1 MCLKTLFKIN
11 YLSWQMKTPAFY
23 LKSQSRLVI
32 LILLSA
38 TVALILW
45 SLFRLVKQTE
55 IDERQRMEVWALAQ
69 KQFVKNIDLNDDVD
83 PLIFEVLT
91 SENSIP
97 MIVVDENDNI
107 ISFNNINPQRAL
119 LNDSLLLKN
128 SLENLKKQ
136 NDPIEIV
143 FENAVNQ
150 RMYYG
155 QSATLEKI
163 KFYPS
168 ALLLLLLTIG
178 ALVYFYLRT
187 SQIAVQ
193 NKLWTGM
200 AKETAHQLGTPLSSL
215 MGWVSILKSK
225 GLEEKI
231 TIPMEADLK
240 RLETITNRFS
250 KIGSLPIKTDTDI
263 VSSSREVFDYLSGKA
278 SQGIEFKFNASATK
292 INLTVNKEL
301 YCWVIENLL
310 NNAIDAVVGKGTI
323 ELSIVDRKD
332 KLLINIIDN
341 GKGIPKQLVNRIFQP
356 GVTTKKRGWG
366 MGLSLCR
373 RIIEEYHQGSIQVRS
388 TAENKGT
395 HFEIALKR

>member
-1 MCLKTLFKIN
+1 
-11 YLSWQMKTPAFY
+11 MKTPAFY

-69 KQFVKNIDLNDDVD
+69 KQFVKDIDLNDDVD

-97 MIVVDENDNI
+97 MIVVDENDKI

-128 SLENLKKQ
+128 TLENLKKQ

-155 QSATLEKI
+155 QSATLEKL
-163 KFYPS
+163 KLYPG

-215 MGWVSILKSK
+215 MGWVTILKSK
-225 GLEEKI
+225 GIKEKI
-231 TIPMEADLK
+231 TTPMEADLK

-250 KIGSLPIKTDTDI
+250 KIGSLPVKTETDI
-263 VSSSREVFDYLSGKA
+263 VSSSREVFDYLSGKV
-278 SQGIEFKFNASATK
+278 SQGIEFKFNASATT

-323 ELSIVDRKD
+323 ELSIVDDKD
-332 KLLINIIDN
+332 KVLIHVIDN
-341 GKGIPKQLVNRIFQP
+341 GKGIPKQFVNRIFQP

-366 MGLSLCR
+366 LGLSLCR
-373 RIIEEYHQGSIQVRS
+373 RIIEDYHQGSIQVRS

>member
-1 MCLKTLFKIN
+1 
-11 YLSWQMKTPAFY
+11 MKTPAFY

-32 LILLSA
+32 LIFLSA

-69 KQFVKNIDLNDDVD
+69 KQFVKDIDLNDDVD

-97 MIVVDENDNI
+97 MIVVDENDKI

-119 LNDSLLLKN
+119 LNDSLHLKN
-128 SLENLKKQ
+128 TLENLKKQ

-155 QSATLEKI
+155 QSATLEKL
-163 KFYPS
+163 KLYPS

-225 GLEEKI
+225 GIEEKI
-231 TIPMEADLK
+231 TTPMEADLK

-250 KIGSLPIKTDTDI
+250 KIGSLPVKTETDI

-323 ELSIVDRKD
+323 ELSIVDDKD
-332 KLLINIIDN
+332 KVLIHVIDN

-366 MGLSLCR
+366 LGLSLCR
-373 RIIEEYHQGSIQVRS
+373 RIIEDYHQGSIQVRS

>member
-1 MCLKTLFKIN
+1 
-11 YLSWQMKTPAFY
+11 MKTPAFY

-69 KQFVKNIDLNDDVD
+69 KQFVKDIDLNDDVD

-97 MIVVDENDNI
+97 MIVVDENDKI

-128 SLENLKKQ
+128 TLENLKKQ

-155 QSATLEKI
+155 QSATLEKL
-163 KFYPS
+163 KLYPS

-215 MGWVSILKSK
+215 MGWVTILKSK
-225 GLEEKI
+225 GIEEKI
-231 TIPMEADLK
+231 TTPMGADLK

-250 KIGSLPIKTDTDI
+250 KIGSLPVKTETDI
-263 VSSSREVFDYLSGKA
+263 VSSSREVFDYLSGKV
-278 SQGIEFKFNASATK
+278 SQGIEFKFNASATT

-323 ELSIVDRKD
+323 ELSIVDDKD
-332 KLLINIIDN
+332 KVLIHVIDN

-366 MGLSLCR
+366 LGLSLCR
-373 RIIEEYHQGSIQVRS
+373 RIIEDYHQGSIQVRS

>member
-1 MCLKTLFKIN
+1 M
-11 YLSWQMKTPAFY
+11 
-23 LKSQSRLVI
+23 KSQSRLVI

-69 KQFVKNIDLNDDVD
+69 KQFVKDIDLNDDVD

-97 MIVVDENDNI
+97 MIVVDENDKI

-128 SLENLKKQ
+128 TLENLKKQ

-155 QSATLEKI
+155 QSATLEKL
-163 KFYPS
+163 KLYPS

-225 GLEEKI
+225 GIEEKI
-231 TIPMEADLK
+231 TTPMEADLK

-250 KIGSLPIKTDTDI
+250 KIGSLPVKTDTDI
-263 VSSSREVFDYLSGKA
+263 VSSSREVFDYLSGKV
-278 SQGIEFKFNASATK
+278 SQGIEFKFNASATT

-323 ELSIVDRKD
+323 ELSIVDDKD
-332 KLLINIIDN
+332 KVLIHVIDN

-366 MGLSLCR
+366 LGLSLCR
-373 RIIEEYHQGSIQVRS
+373 RIIEDYHEGSIQVRS

>member
-1 MCLKTLFKIN
+1 
-11 YLSWQMKTPAFY
+11 MKTPAFY

-69 KQFVKNIDLNDDVD
+69 KQFVKDIDLNDDVD

-97 MIVVDENDNI
+97 MIVVDENDKI
-107 ISFNNINPQRAL
+107 ISFNNINSQRAL

-128 SLENLKKQ
+128 TLKNLKKQ

-155 QSATLEKI
+155 QSATLEKL
-163 KFYPS
+163 KLYPS

-225 GLEEKI
+225 GIEEKI
-231 TIPMEADLK
+231 TTPMEADLK

-250 KIGSLPIKTDTDI
+250 KIGSLPVKTDTDI

-278 SQGIEFKFNASATK
+278 SQGIEFKFNASATT

-323 ELSIVDRKD
+323 ELSIADEKD
-332 KLLINIIDN
+332 KVLIHVIDN

-366 MGLSLCR
+366 LGLSLCR
-373 RIIEEYHQGSIQVRS
+373 RIIEDYHQGSIQVRS

-395 HFEIALKR
+395 HFEIALKK

>member
-1 MCLKTLFKIN
+1 
-11 YLSWQMKTPAFY
+11 MKTPAFY

-32 LILLSA
+32 LILLST

-69 KQFVKNIDLNDDVD
+69 KQFVKDIDLNDDVD

-97 MIVVDENDNI
+97 MIVVDENDKI

-225 GLEEKI
+225 GIEEKI
-231 TIPMEADLK
+231 TTPIEADLK

-250 KIGSLPIKTDTDI
+250 KIGSLPVKAETDI

-278 SQGIEFKFNASATK
+278 SQGIEFKFNASTTK

-388 TAENKGT
+388 TTENKGT

>member
-1 MCLKTLFKIN
+1 
-11 YLSWQMKTPAFY
+11 MKTPAFY
-23 LKSQSRLVI
+23 LKSQPRLVI

-69 KQFVKNIDLNDDVD
+69 KQFVKDIDLNDDVD

-97 MIVVDENDNI
+97 MIVVDENDKI

-128 SLENLKKQ
+128 TLENLKKQ

-155 QSATLEKI
+155 QSATLEKL
-163 KFYPS
+163 KLYPS

-225 GLEEKI
+225 GIEEKI
-231 TIPMEADLK
+231 TTPMEADLK

-250 KIGSLPIKTDTDI
+250 KIGSLPVKTDTDI
-263 VSSSREVFDYLSGKA
+263 VSSSREVFDYLSGKV
-278 SQGIEFKFNASATK
+278 SQGIEFKFNASATT

-323 ELSIVDRKD
+323 ELSIVDDKD
-332 KLLINIIDN
+332 KVLIHVIDN

-366 MGLSLCR
+366 LGLSLCR
-373 RIIEEYHQGSIQVRS
+373 RIIEDYHQGSIQVRS

>member
-1 MCLKTLFKIN
+1 
-11 YLSWQMKTPAFY
+11 MKTPAFY

-32 LILLSA
+32 LIFLSA

-55 IDERQRMEVWALAQ
+55 IDERHRMEVWALAQ
-69 KQFVKNIDLNDDVD
+69 KQFVKDIDLNDDVD

-97 MIVVDENDNI
+97 MIVVDENDKI

-128 SLENLKKQ
+128 TLENLKKQ

-155 QSATLEKI
+155 QSATLEKL
-163 KFYPS
+163 KLYPS

-215 MGWVSILKSK
+215 MGWVTILKSK
-225 GLEEKI
+225 GIEEKI
-231 TIPMEADLK
+231 TTPMEADLK

-250 KIGSLPIKTDTDI
+250 KIGSLPVKTETDI
-263 VSSSREVFDYLSGKA
+263 VSSSREVFDYLSGKV
-278 SQGIEFKFNASATK
+278 SQGIEFKFNASATT

-323 ELSIVDRKD
+323 ELSIVDDKD
-332 KLLINIIDN
+332 KVLIHVIDN

-366 MGLSLCR
+366 LGLSLCR
-373 RIIEEYHQGSIQVRS
+373 RIIEDYHQGSIQVRS

>member
-1 MCLKTLFKIN
+1 
-11 YLSWQMKTPAFY
+11 MKTPAFY

-69 KQFVKNIDLNDDVD
+69 KQFVKDIDLNDDVD

-97 MIVVDENDNI
+97 MIVVDENDKI

-128 SLENLKKQ
+128 TLKNLKKQ

-155 QSATLEKI
+155 QSATLEKL
-163 KFYPS
+163 KLYPS

-225 GLEEKI
+225 GIEEKI
-231 TIPMEADLK
+231 TTPMEADLK

-250 KIGSLPIKTDTDI
+250 KIGSLPVKTDTDI

-278 SQGIEFKFNASATK
+278 SQGIEFKFNASATT

-323 ELSIVDRKD
+323 ELSIVDDKD
-332 KLLINIIDN
+332 KVLIHVIDN

-366 MGLSLCR
+366 LGLSLCR
-373 RIIEEYHQGSIQVRS
+373 RIIEDYHQGSIQVRS

>member
-1 MCLKTLFKIN
+1 
-11 YLSWQMKTPAFY
+11 MKTPAFY
-23 LKSQSRLVI
+23 LKSQPRLVI

-69 KQFVKNIDLNDDVD
+69 KQFVKDIDLNDDVD

-97 MIVVDENDNI
+97 MIVVDENDKI

-128 SLENLKKQ
+128 TLENLKKQ

-155 QSATLEKI
+155 QSATLEKL
-163 KFYPS
+163 KLYPS

-215 MGWVSILKSK
+215 IGWVTILKSK
-225 GLEEKI
+225 GIEEKI
-231 TIPMEADLK
+231 TTPMEADLK

-250 KIGSLPIKTDTDI
+250 KIGSLPVKTETDI
-263 VSSSREVFDYLSGKA
+263 VSSSREVFDYLSGKV
-278 SQGIEFKFNASATK
+278 SQGIEFKFNASATT

-323 ELSIVDRKD
+323 ELSIADEKD
-332 KLLINIIDN
+332 KVLIHVIDN

-366 MGLSLCR
+366 LGLSLCR
-373 RIIEEYHQGSIQVRS
+373 RIIEDYHEGSIQVRS

-395 HFEIALKR
+395 HFEIALQK

>member
-1 MCLKTLFKIN
+1 
-11 YLSWQMKTPAFY
+11 MKTPAFY

-38 TVALILW
+38 TVALVLW

-69 KQFVKNIDLNDDVD
+69 KQFVKDIDLNDDVD

-97 MIVVDENDNI
+97 MIVVDENDKI

-128 SLENLKKQ
+128 TLENLKKQ

-155 QSATLEKI
+155 QSATLEKL
-163 KFYPS
+163 KLYPS

-215 MGWVSILKSK
+215 MGWVTILKSK
-225 GLEEKI
+225 GIEEKI
-231 TIPMEADLK
+231 TTPMEADLK

-250 KIGSLPIKTDTDI
+250 KIGSLPVKTETDI
-263 VSSSREVFDYLSGKA
+263 VSSSREVFDYLSGKV
-278 SQGIEFKFNASATK
+278 SQGIEFKFNASATT

-323 ELSIVDRKD
+323 ELSIVDDKD
-332 KLLINIIDN
+332 KVLIHVIDN
-341 GKGIPKQLVNRIFQP
+341 GKGISKQLVNRIFQP

-366 MGLSLCR
+366 LGLSLCR
-373 RIIEEYHQGSIQVRS
+373 RIIEDYHQGSIQVRS

-395 HFEIALKR
+395 YFEIALKR

>member
-1 MCLKTLFKIN
+1 
-11 YLSWQMKTPAFY
+11 MKTPAFY

-69 KQFVKNIDLNDDVD
+69 KQFVKDIDLSDDVD

-97 MIVVDENDNI
+97 MIVVDENDKI

-128 SLENLKKQ
+128 TLKNLKKQ

-155 QSATLEKI
+155 QSATLEKL
-163 KFYPS
+163 KLYPS

-225 GLEEKI
+225 GIEEKI
-231 TIPMEADLK
+231 TTPMEADLK

-250 KIGSLPIKTDTDI
+250 KIGSLPVKTDTDI
-263 VSSSREVFDYLSGKA
+263 VSSSREVFDYLSGKV
-278 SQGIEFKFNASATK
+278 SQGIEFKFNASATT

-323 ELSIVDRKD
+323 ELSIVDDKD
-332 KLLINIIDN
+332 KVLIHVIDN

-366 MGLSLCR
+366 LGLSLCR
-373 RIIEEYHQGSIQVRS
+373 RIIEDYHEGSIQVRS

>member
-1 MCLKTLFKIN
+1 
-11 YLSWQMKTPAFY
+11 MKTPAFY

-69 KQFVKNIDLNDDVD
+69 KQFVKDIDLNDDVD

-97 MIVVDENDNI
+97 MIVVDEDDKI
-107 ISFNNINPQRAL
+107 ISFNNINSQGAL

-128 SLENLKKQ
+128 TLENLKKQ

-155 QSATLEKI
+155 QSATLEKL
-163 KFYPS
+163 KLYPS

-225 GLEEKI
+225 GIEEKI
-231 TIPMEADLK
+231 TTPMEADLK

-250 KIGSLPIKTDTDI
+250 KIGSLPVKTDTDI

-323 ELSIVDRKD
+323 ELSIADEKD
-332 KLLINIIDN
+332 KVLIHVIDN

-366 MGLSLCR
+366 LGLSLCR
-373 RIIEEYHQGSIQVRS
+373 RIIEDYHQGSIQVRS

-395 HFEIALKR
+395 HFEIALQM

>member
-1 MCLKTLFKIN
+1 MQTSVFD
-11 YLSWQMKTPAFY
+11 W
-23 LKSQSRLVI
+23 KSKSRLAI

-38 TVALILW
+38 TVVFILW
-45 SLFRLVKQTE
+45 SLFQLVKQTE

-69 KQFVKNIDLNDDVD
+69 KEFVKDIDLNDDVD

-97 MIVVDENDNI
+97 MIVVDEYDNI
-107 ISFNNINPQRAL
+107 VSFNNIDPQRAVL
-119 LNDSLLLKN
+119 KDSLLLKTT
-128 SLENLKKQ
+128 LLDLKKQ
-136 NDPIEIV
+136 NEPIEIV

-155 QSATLEKI
+155 QSSVLEKL
-163 KFYPS
+163 KLYPS

-178 ALVYFYLRT
+178 ALVFFYLRT

-215 MGWVSILKSK
+215 MGWVSILKTK
-225 GLEEKI
+225 GVEDAI
-231 TIPMEADLK
+231 TTPMEVDLK

-250 KIGSLPIKTDTDI
+250 KIGSLPVKKRTDI
-263 VSSSREVFDYLSGKA
+263 VGATREVFDYLSVKA
-278 SQGIEFKFNASATK
+278 SQGIDFTFHSSKKEIYLK
-292 INLTVNKEL
+292 INKEL

-310 NNAIDAVVGKGTI
+310 NNAIDAVVGKGAI
-323 ELSIVDRKD
+323 ELSILEEKGQVF
-332 KLLINIIDN
+332 INVIDN
-341 GKGIPKQLVNRIFQP
+341 GKGIPKRLVKRIFLP

-366 MGLSLCR
+366 LGLSLCR
-373 RIIEEYHQGSIQVRS
+373 RIIEDYHQGSIQVRS
-388 TAENKGT
+388 TSINEGT
-395 HFEIALKR
+395 HFEIVLQD

>member
-1 MCLKTLFKIN
+1 
-11 YLSWQMKTPAFY
+11 MKTPAFY

-69 KQFVKNIDLNDDVD
+69 KQFVKDIDLNDDVD

-97 MIVVDENDNI
+97 MIVVDENDKI

-128 SLENLKKQ
+128 TLENLKKQ

-155 QSATLEKI
+155 QSATLEKL
-163 KFYPS
+163 KLYPS

-215 MGWVSILKSK
+215 MGWVTILKSK
-225 GLEEKI
+225 GIEEKI
-231 TIPMEADLK
+231 TTPMEADLK

-250 KIGSLPIKTDTDI
+250 KIGSLPVKTETDI
-263 VSSSREVFDYLSGKA
+263 VSSSREVFDYLSGKV
-278 SQGIEFKFNASATK
+278 SQGIEFKFNASATT

-323 ELSIVDRKD
+323 ELSIVDDKD
-332 KLLINIIDN
+332 KVLIHVIDN

-366 MGLSLCR
+366 LGLSLCR
-373 RIIEEYHQGSIQVRS
+373 RIIEDYHQGSIQVRS
-388 TAENKGT
+388 TAKNKGT

>member
-1 MCLKTLFKIN
+1 
-11 YLSWQMKTPAFY
+11 MKTPAFY

-69 KQFVKNIDLNDDVD
+69 KQFVKDIDLNDDVD

-97 MIVVDENDNI
+97 MIVVDENDKI

-128 SLENLKKQ
+128 TLKNLKKQ

-155 QSATLEKI
+155 QSATLEKL
-163 KFYPS
+163 KLYPS

-225 GLEEKI
+225 GIEEKI
-231 TIPMEADLK
+231 TTPMEADLK

-250 KIGSLPIKTDTDI
+250 KIGSLPVKTDTDI
-263 VSSSREVFDYLSGKA
+263 VSSSREVFDYLSGKV
-278 SQGIEFKFNASATK
+278 SQGIEFKFNASATT

-323 ELSIVDRKD
+323 ELSIVDDKD
-332 KLLINIIDN
+332 KVLIHVIDN

-366 MGLSLCR
+366 LGLSLCR
-373 RIIEEYHQGSIQVRS
+373 RIIEDYHEGSIQVRS

>member
-1 MCLKTLFKIN
+1 
-11 YLSWQMKTPAFY
+11 MKTPAFY

-69 KQFVKNIDLNDDVD
+69 KQFVKDIDLSDDVD

-97 MIVVDENDNI
+97 MIVVDENDKI

-128 SLENLKKQ
+128 TLKNLKKQ

-155 QSATLEKI
+155 QSATLEKL
-163 KFYPS
+163 KLYPS

-225 GLEEKI
+225 GIEEKI
-231 TIPMEADLK
+231 TTPMEADLK

-250 KIGSLPIKTDTDI
+250 KIGSLPVKTDTDI

-278 SQGIEFKFNASATK
+278 SQGIEFIFNASATK

-323 ELSIVDRKD
+323 EVSIVDDKD
-332 KLLINIIDN
+332 KVLIHVIDN

-366 MGLSLCR
+366 LGLSLCR
-373 RIIEEYHQGSIQVRS
+373 RIIEDYHEGSIQVRS

-395 HFEIALKR
+395 QFEIALQK

>member
-1 MCLKTLFKIN
+1 
-11 YLSWQMKTPAFY
+11 MKTPAFY

-69 KQFVKNIDLNDDVD
+69 KQFVKDIDLSDDVD

-97 MIVVDENDNI
+97 MIVVDENDKI

-128 SLENLKKQ
+128 TLKNLKKQ

-155 QSATLEKI
+155 QSATLEKL
-163 KFYPS
+163 KLYPS

-225 GLEEKI
+225 GIEEKI
-231 TIPMEADLK
+231 TTPMEADLK

-250 KIGSLPIKTDTDI
+250 KIGSLPVKTETDI
-263 VSSSREVFDYLSGKA
+263 VSSSREVFDYLSGKV
-278 SQGIEFKFNASATK
+278 SQGIEFKFKASATT

-323 ELSIVDRKD
+323 ELSIVDDKD
-332 KLLINIIDN
+332 KVLIHVIDN

-366 MGLSLCR
+366 LGLSLCR
-373 RIIEEYHQGSIQVRS
+373 RIIEDYHEGSIQVRS

-395 HFEIALKR
+395 HFEIALQK

>member
-1 MCLKTLFKIN
+1 
-11 YLSWQMKTPAFY
+11 MKTPAFY

-69 KQFVKNIDLNDDVD
+69 KQFVKDIDLNDDVD

-97 MIVVDENDNI
+97 MIVVDENDKI

-128 SLENLKKQ
+128 TLENLKKQ

-155 QSATLEKI
+155 QSATLEKL
-163 KFYPS
+163 KLYPS

-225 GLEEKI
+225 GIEEKI
-231 TIPMEADLK
+231 TTPMEADLK

-250 KIGSLPIKTDTDI
+250 KIGSLPVKTETDI
-263 VSSSREVFDYLSGKA
+263 VSSSREVFDYLSGKV
-278 SQGIEFKFNASATK
+278 SQGIEFKFNASATT

-323 ELSIVDRKD
+323 ELSIVDDKD
-332 KLLINIIDN
+332 KVLIHVIDN

-366 MGLSLCR
+366 LGLSLCR
-373 RIIEEYHQGSIQVRS
+373 RIIEDYHQGSIQVRS

-395 HFEIALKR
+395 HFEIAQKR